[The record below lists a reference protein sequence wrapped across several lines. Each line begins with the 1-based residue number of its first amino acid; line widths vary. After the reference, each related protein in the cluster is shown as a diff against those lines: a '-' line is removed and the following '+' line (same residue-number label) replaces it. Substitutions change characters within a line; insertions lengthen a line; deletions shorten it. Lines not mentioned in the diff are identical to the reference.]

1 MQTSA
6 EGFQQAYNAQ
16 VAVDDQARLIVAVDV
31 GPNPADHGRLEEMLE
46 MVAENLGALPERV
59 LADAGYAYRAD
70 PWPILEQRG
79 VAAYVSLGRE
89 GRRAPVQLSP
99 ARGRMAAK
107 LRDRG
112 RQVDLRRPQERRRTP
127 VRLDKARYGLGA
139 LQRKRLKPRCRGEWA
154 LVCLARNA
162 RRLNVVAGA

>member
-1 MQTSA
+1 MQTST

-16 VAVDDQARLIVAVDV
+16 VAVDEQSQLIVAVDV

-70 PWPILEQRG
+70 PGRSWSKGALRPTCPWAGRG
-79 VAAYVSLGRE
+79 AARRCSSRPHAAAWRQSFSTAEGRLIYAARKSVAEPPFGWIKHVMGLGRFSVR
-89 GRRAPVQLSP
+89 GLTKVQ
-99 ARGRMAAK
+99 
-107 LRDRG
+107 
-112 RQVDLRRPQERRRTP
+112 
-127 VRLDKARYGLGA
+127 
-139 LQRKRLKPRCRGEWA
+139 GEWA
-154 LVCLARNA
+154 LVGLALNA

>member
-1 MQTSA
+1 MQTST

-79 VAAYVSLGRE
+79 VDAYVSLGRE
-89 GRRAPVQLSP
+89 GRRAPVQLCRRAAAWRQSFSTAEGRLIYA
-99 ARGRMAAK
+99 ARKSVAEPPFGWIKHVM
-107 LRDRG
+107 
-112 RQVDLRRPQERRRTP
+112 
-127 VRLDKARYGLGA
+127 GLG
-139 LQRKRLKPRCRGEWA
+139 RFSVRG
-154 LVCLARNA
+154 
-162 RRLNVVAGA
+162 LNQGAGGSGPWCAWRATPGG

>member
-1 MQTSA
+1 MQTSS

-99 ARGRMAAK
+99 ARRRMAAK
-107 LRDRG
+107 LLDRG